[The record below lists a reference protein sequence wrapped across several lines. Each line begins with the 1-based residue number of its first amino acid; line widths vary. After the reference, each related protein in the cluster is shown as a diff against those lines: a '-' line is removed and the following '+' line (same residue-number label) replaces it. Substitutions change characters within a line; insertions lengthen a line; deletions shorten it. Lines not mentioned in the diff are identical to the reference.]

1 MENTVY
7 PGRKRRIGDRYDA
20 FRIRGEDPFFAVI
33 PHIMKKRTGSMVY
46 FEEKIEITHL
56 EQFIRRMRR
65 ETEMTD
71 LSTLHVV
78 MAAAVRLIALHPGL
92 NRYVSGRKL
101 YARNQIAL
109 SIAVKNTMSEDGQET
124 TLKTLFSPTDSLEDI
139 WEKLRSGIADV
150 KSSAQNNG
158 TYRTAEFLKHLPVC
172 FLRFIVFL
180 LWHMDEVGLMP
191 RAIHRVSPFH
201 TSAFVVDIGST
212 GIGSV
217 YHHLYDFGS
226 CPIFISIGRKETS
239 FRMGRYGTARPVR
252 TINFRFVVDERI
264 CDGYYYA
271 QAMRSFRR
279 ILKHPDVLLASLPA
293 ARPDPWL
300 QRQAR

>member
-7 PGRKRRIGDRYDA
+7 PGRKRRFGDHYDA
-20 FRIRGEDPFFAVI
+20 FRIRKGDPFFAVI
-33 PHIMKKRTGSMVY
+33 PHVMKNRTGSMVL
-46 FEEKIEITHL
+46 FEESIEITRL

-78 MAAAVRLIALHPGL
+78 MAAAVRLFAMHPGL
-92 NRYVSGRKL
+92 NRYISGRKL

-109 SIAVKNTMSEDGQET
+109 SIAVKNTMSEKGQET
-124 TLKTLFSPTDSLEDI
+124 TLKLDFPPTDSLEDI
-139 WEKLRSGIADV
+139 WKKLHGEIEAV
-150 KSSAQNNG
+150 KCSAQNND
-158 TYRTAEFLKHLPVC
+158 TYRTAELLKRMPVWM
-172 FLRFIVFL
+172 LRFVVFL
-180 LWHMDEVGLMP
+180 LWHMDEGGVMP
-191 RAIHRVSPFH
+191 QAIHGVSPFH
-201 TSAFVVDIGST
+201 ASAFVVDIGST

-226 CPIFISIGRKETS
+226 CSTFLSIGKKETS
-239 FRMGRYGTARPVR
+239 FRRGRYGSVRPVR

-271 QAMRSFRR
+271 RAMRHFRR
-279 ILKHPDVLLASLPA
+279 ILRHPEVLLTPLTKAV
-293 ARPDPWL
+293 PDPWL
-300 QRQAR
+300 